1 MAIPTSGYPTTL
13 DDTNATPSA
22 TVEFPQPA
30 SSTDLDATNVEHDL
44 LHKNLSLA
52 IVALETKLGITD
64 SNATAGTLLKGTGSG
79 SSEWSSTLPAVTLGG
94 AVTGGDQVMST
105 VTHKDYS
112 ETVYAGGNTST
123 SVTLAETNGNVQT
136 WTMNG
141 NCTFTMPSGSGLQA
155 GTSLTLILTQ
165 DGTGSRTGA
174 FTGVKWAGGTAPTLT
189 TTATTG
195 IDVLTF
201 ITFNGGASP
210 VWYGFVA
217 GAAMA

>member
-94 AVTGGDQVMST
+94 AVTGGDQVMSA

-123 SVTLAETNGNVQT
+123 AVTLDETNGNTQT
-136 WTMNG
+136 WTMTG

-165 DGTGSRTGA
+165 DGTGSRTGT
-174 FTGVKWAGGTAPTLT
+174 FTGVKWAAGTAPTLT

-195 IDVLTF
+195 IDILTF

>member
-1 MAIPTSGYPTTL
+1 MAIPNTGYPTTL

-94 AVTGGDQVMST
+94 AVTGGDQIMST

-112 ETVYAGGNTST
+112 ETVYAGGNTGT
-123 SVTLAETNGNVQT
+123 SQTLAETNGNVQT

>member
-94 AVTGGDQVMST
+94 AVTGGDQIMSA

-136 WTMNG
+136 WTMTG

>member
-1 MAIPTSGYPTTL
+1 MAIPNTGYPTTL

-22 TVEFPQPA
+22 TVEFPQPS

-94 AVTGGDQVMST
+94 AVTGGDQIMSA

-136 WTMNG
+136 WTMTG

>member
-94 AVTGGDQVMST
+94 AVTGGDQIMST